1 MQPIER
7 NKRID
12 TLDYIRGFA
21 LVGIILVNILAL
33 LYVKIPESDTLGQSY
48 QRFLLL
54 FVEGRFFTIFSFL
67 FGVGFYLFISRVQA
81 KGTNGVLLFVRR
93 MSALL
98 VMGIVHMVFH
108 PGEALAIYAICGLLI
123 LPFYKMKKEIN
134 LIIGLVL
141 LICTSYMSLKA
152 LMPLPLILLGYTVG
166 QYHIF
171 EDLHK
176 KIRGVSIFTL
186 IMFVLSAIGWVIQ
199 YRHVPA
205 GTFYPYILEG
215 ISDPTIVQANQF
227 MKIGLMI
234 GPFVSAFYVGLL
246 ILLLQLSVMQKI
258 LSPLKY
264 YGRMALTNYLMQ
276 TVMILL
282 AGHLFDLFDRLS
294 YMQSL
299 FLCLG
304 ICLFQFIFSKIW
316 LHFFLYGPMEWI
328 WRMWTYFEV
337 PAFVKNRKNL
347 SSTN

>member
-1 MQPIER
+1 MQPIEQS
-7 NKRID
+7 NRID

-33 LYVKIPESDTLGQSY
+33 LYVKIPDSDTFGQSY

-54 FVEGRFFTIFSFL
+54 FVEGRFYTIFSFL
-67 FGVGFYLFISRVQA
+67 FGVGFYIFISRAQA
-81 KGTNGVLLFVRR
+81 KERNGVILFVRR

-98 VMGIVHMVFH
+98 LLGVVHMVFH

-123 LPFYKMKKEIN
+123 LPFHKMKKEIN
-134 LIIGLVL
+134 LIIGLIL
-141 LICTSYMSLKA
+141 LIWTTYMSLKI
-152 LMPLPLILLGYTVG
+152 LMPLPLILLGYSAG
-166 QYHIF
+166 QYHVF

-176 KIRGVSIFTL
+176 KIHRISIFT
-186 IMFVLSAIGWVIQ
+186 IVMFVLGAIGLLIQ
-199 YRHVPA
+199 YTHVPS
-205 GTFYPYILEG
+205 GTFYPYILGG
-215 ISDPTIVQANQF
+215 ISDPMIEQANQF

-234 GPFVSAFYVGLL
+234 GPVVSAFYVSLL
-246 ILLLQLSVMQKI
+246 ILLLQLPVIQKV

-276 TVMILL
+276 TAMILL
-282 AGHLFDLFDRLS
+282 AGHLFNLFDRLS

-304 ICLFQFIFSKIW
+304 ICLLQFIFSKIW
-316 LHFFLYGPMEWI
+316 LHFFFYGPVEWI

-337 PAFVKNRKNL
+337 PAFMKNRKTQ